1 MGSNVIRCLLFC
13 FPARYNPAMIR
24 LDCPQCQRSLEI
36 DDGFAGG
43 VCRCF
48 NCGTLMTVPAA
59 GEHAERLT
67 LGSGTNRP
75 DRPDTPGAPGAPGSS
90 PAPRRDEP
98 DVFVTSTGRTVRLT
112 HDQVSRIAVAR
123 KPRMGLRVLLIAG
136 FAVITVAMFVIMAV
150 LGIQSLSQQ
159 QLEQQTLQQKQERGV
174 DLSQQVLSYS
184 PDANPLLL
192 TTPNL
197 FGMPVKNEKQSIVL
211 LIDSSAAMR
220 DYLDFAVGTVS
231 ANLKT
236 LPADVSAQLIFA
248 DEAGLHFMPNAPIPF
263 DKWNPAELA
272 ELLAALRPLGVQNLP
287 AGFDKALA
295 AKPDRLVLVTS
306 MAPIKPVMDKL
317 NAALAAAPN
326 VICDIDQLGRTN
338 DTLQQLAESRKGTY
352 LHLPDGQIQSWYA
365 EYQRKK

>member
-1 MGSNVIRCLLFC
+1 
-13 FPARYNPAMIR
+13 MIR

-67 LGSGTNRP
+67 LGSGTDRP
-75 DRPDTPGAPGAPGSS
+75 DRPDAPGTPGKSS
-90 PAPRRDEP
+90 VPRRDEP

-123 KPRMGLRVLLIAG
+123 KPRMGLRIMLIAG
-136 FAVITVAMFVIMAV
+136 FAVIAVAMFVVMAV
-150 LGIQSLSQQ
+150 LGIQSLDQQ
-159 QLEQQTLQQKQERGV
+159 QLEQQAIQQKQERGV

-197 FGMPVKNEKQSIVL
+197 FGMPVKNEKQTLVL
-211 LIDSSAAMR
+211 LIDSSAAMH
-220 DYLDFAVGTVS
+220 DYLDFAIGVIS

-236 LPADVSAQLIFA
+236 LPADVSVQIIFA
-248 DEAGLHFMPNAPIPF
+248 DETGLHFMPNTPIPF

-272 ELLAALRPLGVQNLP
+272 ELLATLRPLGVQNLP
-287 AGFDKALA
+287 AGLDKALA
-295 AKPDRLVLVTS
+295 AKPDRIVLVTS
-306 MAPIKPVMDKL
+306 MAPVKPVMDKL
-317 NAALAAAPN
+317 DAALAAAPN
-326 VICDIDQLGRTN
+326 VICDINQLGRTS
-338 DTLQQLAESRKGTY
+338 DALQQLAESRKGAY
-352 LHLPDGQIQSWYA
+352 LNLPDGQIQSWYA
-365 EYQRKK
+365 EYQRQH